1 MRFFEDNTQLEVS
14 GGILICLPLKQ
25 KLQIGCI
32 KFHPFWGER
41 KIRVERLIVGIW
53 QKKINKF
60 LTNYFLK
67 K

>member
-53 QKKINKF
+53 QKK
-60 LTNYFLK
+60 
-67 K
+67 